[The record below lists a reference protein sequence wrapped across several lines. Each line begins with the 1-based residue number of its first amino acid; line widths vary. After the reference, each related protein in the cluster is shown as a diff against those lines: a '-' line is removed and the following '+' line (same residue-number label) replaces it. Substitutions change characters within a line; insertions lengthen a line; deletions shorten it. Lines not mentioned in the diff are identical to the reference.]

1 MCPAILCRLKIPLQQ
16 EKEGGKKKKKRSKK
30 EKKKEKKIK
39 ALAKNST
46 NFRENNL
53 IG

>member
-1 MCPAILCRLKIPLQQ
+1 MCPASLCRLKIPLPQ
-16 EKEGGKKKKKRSKK
+16 EKEGGKKKKNKI
-30 EKKKEKKIK
+30 EKKTKIK

>member
-1 MCPAILCRLKIPLQQ
+1 MSSNPVQVKDPITARKRR
-16 EKEGGKKKKKRSKK
+16 GGKRRKK
-30 EKKKEKKIK
+30 EEKKIK